1 MVDLDDLRFDR
12 WITWGPTGSALSDMH
27 LPSRW
32 WDRWLAYTLRSR
44 GHEPVIAH
52 TVCEHA
58 PQLALIAAGLGVCVI
73 PRLGRD
79 PLPRGVRIVAVRP
92 TLRRHVYPL
101 WRTANTR
108 RKSNRSDC
116 RGISNFSVYDRGG
129 APANRDKGSW
139 EADSEQKRQV
149 EQVRTRGHTFQSML
163 VSSIPDSSQR

>member
-108 RKSNRSDC
+108 RKA
-116 RGISNFSVYDRGG
+116 IEVTV
-129 APANRDKGSW
+129 
-139 EADSEQKRQV
+139 EA
-149 EQVRTRGHTFQSML
+149 F
-163 VSSIPDSSQR
+163 